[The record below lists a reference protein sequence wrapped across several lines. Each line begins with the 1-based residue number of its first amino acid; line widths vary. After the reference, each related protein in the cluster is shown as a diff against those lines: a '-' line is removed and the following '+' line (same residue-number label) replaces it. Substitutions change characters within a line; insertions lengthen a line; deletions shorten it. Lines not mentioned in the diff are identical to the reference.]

1 MSDSFFAKT
10 GALEGRNLVPNVEI
24 VVDLLK
30 VAVGGLAQQALLNI
44 AELFRLILV
53 LYHFNTLINNT

>member
-30 VAVGGLAQQALLNI
+30 IAVGGLAQQALLNI

>member
-53 LYHFNTLINNT
+53 LYHFNTLMNNI

>member
-53 LYHFNTLINNT
+53 LYHFNTLINNI

>member
-30 VAVGGLAQQALLNI
+30 IAVGGLAQQALLNI

-53 LYHFNTLINNT
+53 LYHFNTLMNNI